1 MGRNSLVIIFAVVAV
16 SIVSPITGQSEMVY
30 AVCPPVIKMIS
41 SSPGHRAT
49 DVPVDVT
56 ITLEWDKTILQN
68 LSDNIRD
75 LKPALESINIAGG
88 RYGIGTLLTTEWGI
102 GGNVVWEDNKE
113 VITPEAPLEPGT
125 QYRVWTYLYMTMRND
140 KIEYCPGI
148 GGEVIFRTA
157 GVPAEDIRPIRNFD
171 LSSLYHG
178 DEFGRALIQGPVTN
192 LNLALRV
199 VTVKDKSRGTLNLV
213 VYDGTP
219 LMRQGNMLSL
229 NSIKVGDII
238 EVTVTGGR
246 VSMIVLL
253 DVEH

>member
-1 MGRNSLVIIFAVVAV
+1 MRRSFVIISVIFSFWIAGPIPGR
-16 SIVSPITGQSEMVY
+16 SEIVHAI
-30 AVCPPVIKMIS
+30 CPPVIQLIS
-41 SSPGHRAT
+41 SSPGPGSNTAS
-49 DVPVDVT
+49 VDLPIT
-56 ITLEWDKTILQN
+56 ITWDKTILQN
-68 LSDNIRD
+68 LSDNVRD

-140 KIEYCPGI
+140 KVEYCPGI
-148 GGEVIFRTA
+148 GGEIIFRTA
-157 GVPAEDIRPIRNFD
+157 GVPAEDGKAIRTFD
-171 LSSLYHG
+171 LANLYHG
-178 DEFGRALIQGPVTN
+178 DEFGRALVRGSVTN
-192 LNLALRV
+192 LNLPLRV
-199 VTVKDKSRGTLNLV
+199 VTVKDKSRGTVNLV

-246 VSMIVLL
+246 VSMVILL
-253 DVEH
+253 DVEQ